1 MTESDREIRRS
12 APKRVDHIDAEFAV
26 LACLADVHGNTAAL
40 DAVLAS
46 EGFAR
51 AGAVAFLGCSTTGPD
66 PQGVLELCRNL
77 PIPVFHLVSNGE
89 RLVLEF
95 ASGIRPFERELD
107 TWLIEAH
114 GDEGLATIGTW
125 PSGHTSQKR
134 SAVCGCAMAARVVT
148 SSW

>member
-26 LACLADVHGNTAAL
+26 LACLADVHGNTVAL

-51 AGAVAFLGCSTTGPD
+51 AGAVAFLDCSTTGPD

-89 RLVLEF
+89 RLG
-95 ASGIRPFERELD
+95 AGICKWHPPVRAGARY
-107 TWLIEAH
+107 
-114 GDEGLATIGTW
+114 LADRGTR
-125 PSGHTSQKR
+125 G
-134 SAVCGCAMAARVVT
+134 
-148 SSW
+148 